1 MTSIIKMKLLVAN
14 SAITEVNE
22 LKNIYVTLFKFTF

>member
-1 MTSIIKMKLLVAN
+1 MISIIKMKLLVAN
-14 SAITEVNE
+14 SAITEVSE